1 MNNKELNE
9 EEIQNYIISD
19 PENETVIY
27 YQDKQELFQSHY
39 YIKVVLNNPIER
51 KYNFPELI
59 LFNILK
65 QEKKLI
71 FYNNI
76 LEATAYTVA

>member
-1 MNNKELNE
+1 MGTQNE
-9 EEIQNYIISD
+9 FFE
-19 PENETVIY
+19 
-27 YQDKQELFQSHY
+27 FHY

-76 LEATAYTVA
+76 LEATDIIPGRGKKRG